1 MRAKIIVFSL
11 FLIFPTATLRPAI
24 EFFLPQQP
32 ARLPF
37 LTAKDAKKKQHK
49 KVTTEFEEFQKNHI
63 EKNKKI
69 NATLETIAKDAAELE
84 KQKAAPKSPEILHY
98 FNKKNDLLTNQK
110 QHLVLIQNTIKNIE
124 ETYEKNIQVLE
135 KTIDFLQAP
144 RTQGLKT
151 VYSWQELRAAQ
162 KQATDTLQEITEE
175 EKKKDDLNKIKNKE
189 RELINSLKKQAE
201 INLKERDK
209 VVSDAK
215 SGDKKEMLAI
225 PIQDTEDLYNQENH
239 LLEQKIDLSD
249 HKIKLLEQ
257 EARLKENEI
266 DLLKNQHIRQKET
279 LSLIED
285 LLVLTLS
292 DVDFARKELDEAQQK
307 ERKERDEIDKKIKPK
322 EAEKGRVSI
331 QQDAFRRKINT
342 FPDDKKDTVNYYL
355 NESESS
361 RLHALYAVLEKDIK
375 LLESKKLV
383 AAQATQLKDLQY
395 QLVDIRYKISTQKLD
410 LDEFLNKYLN
420 LKHVATQTLEEYKKE
435 REKIS
440 IKQLDV
446 GRKKEDLKLEK
457 NKLLEKKDTVFKDQA
472 PALQTIIKRLTVI
485 KQLLKQQVDL
495 SNEYLVVISALISKQ
510 EEINSQY
517 ELIIETIERRKNYEG
532 LWKVSPKAISFE
544 DFKRSLLEAEN
555 FFKEFFWDTPQ
566 YLGPSVLL
574 AAIKTITF
582 YDILALFFFLF
593 FFLFIFA
600 CLKIILQFM
609 LKRATLRLTGDRK
622 NIGFL
627 SLNIIISLLKFGLE
641 HLGVMLGWV
650 FIYAHIIFD
659 FKFIFS
665 TISFFA
671 KPYYVSMFYLLTI
684 PIFVYL
690 SRELLISLK
699 ELNRRLS
706 FFFFAEKLQDRFVL
720 LITFVCYSTA
730 TLLPLRR
737 AFLSYYPDQPT
748 IFPAV
753 LIGAYSLV
761 LVITVLLFF
770 SKEDV
775 LRLIPERYTFLV
787 WIKQQIDAHYYPVFF
802 FIMSLLIL
810 SNPYIGYSNL
820 AWFLAFVV
828 PSTAL
833 LISALFIVHYYIRK
847 YSVFLFMKEEEE
859 EIIDKFEHAKTYYG
873 FVVIFSF
880 FTLMI
885 VTFILVARIWGFAY
899 APADLWRLFST
910 ELVIPIGPEHKL
922 GLVQLVSLILF
933 IVGGFIASSLLHKF
947 VLNKLF
953 DILRTEPGAQNT
965 YSRIL
970 HYAIILSAS
979 VLGFMFIH
987 LENMFWYVGTLLSV
1001 AAGFAVKDLAADY
1014 IAGFLVLIE
1023 RPIEIGNFIMVEDNE
1038 RARGTVH
1045 KIDARTTT
1053 IVNIYNHSMIIPNKD
1068 LIAKKIDNWSKGRFA
1083 TGFDIRIRVD
1093 YKSDPDLT
1101 KNIITEVIQSNPT
1114 ILRVPRLIV
1123 RLEDFEESALFFLA
1137 RAFISTRRVKEQ
1149 WTIASTIRE
1158 EIFKAFKE
1166 KGIHFAFPQRVLH
1179 MEEKKFH
1186 NFDQSPSSSSQSPI
1200 QFKFDSQ

>member
-1 MRAKIIVFSL
+1 MRAKIIVLSLLFIFSGTPL
-11 FLIFPTATLRPAI
+11 CPMMD
-24 EFFLPQQP
+24 FFTPQKQT
-32 ARLPF
+32 RLPF
-37 LTAKDAKKKQHK
+37 LTEKDAKKKQHK
-49 KVTTEFEEFQKNHI
+49 KVASELEEFKKSNS

-69 NATLETIAKDAAELE
+69 AQSIDAITKDMAELE
-84 KQKAAPKSPEILHY
+84 KQKATPQSPELLSYI
-98 FNKKNDLLTNQK
+98 NKKMDIFANQK
-110 QHLVLIQNTIKNIE
+110 QHLILIQNTLKNIE

-135 KTIDFLQAP
+135 KTLEFLQTP
-144 RTQGLKT
+144 RAQGLKT
-151 VYSWQELRAAQ
+151 VYSWQELRTAQ
-162 KQATDTLQEITEE
+162 KQAADTWQEITEE
-175 EKKKDDLNKIKNKE
+175 EKKKEDSNKLKNKE
-189 RELINSLKKQAE
+189 RELITSLKKQVE
-201 INLKERDK
+201 INIKERDK
-209 VVSDAK
+209 VVAEAK
-215 SGDKKEMLAI
+215 VGDKKDSLVI
-225 PIQDTEDLYNQENH
+225 PIQDTEDLYNQENN
-239 LLEQKIDLSD
+239 LLEEKISLTEN
-249 HKIKLLEQ
+249 KIKLIEQ
-257 EARLKENEI
+257 EVRLKENEI
-266 DLLKNQHIRQKET
+266 DLLKHQHIKQKET
-279 LSLIED
+279 LAIIED

-292 DVDFARKELDEAQQK
+292 DVDFAKKELDEAQQK
-307 ERKERDEIDKKIKPK
+307 ERKERDELDKKIKPK
-322 EAEKGRVSI
+322 ETEKGRLSI
-331 QQDAFRRKINT
+331 QQDTFRRKLNS
-342 FPDDKKDTVNYYL
+342 FPEDKKDTVNYYL
-355 NESESS
+355 TESESH
-361 RLHALYAVLEKDIK
+361 RINTQYAVLEKDIK
-375 LLESKKLV
+375 LLEGKKLL

-395 QLVDIRYKISTQKLD
+395 QLVDIRYKLSTQKLD

-420 LKHVATQTLEEYKKE
+420 LKNVAAQTLEEYKKE

-446 GRKKEDLKLEK
+446 GRKKEVLKLEK
-457 NKLLEKKDTVFKDQA
+457 NKLLEKKDTLFKDQA
-472 PALQTIIKRLTVI
+472 LALQTITKRLAVI

-495 SNEYLVVISALISKQ
+495 SNEYLVVVSALIGRQ
-510 EEINSQY
+510 EDINHQHA
-517 ELIIETIERRKNYEG
+517 LIIETIERRKNYEG

-555 FFKEFFWDTPQ
+555 FFKEIFWDTPQ

-593 FFLFIFA
+593 FFLFIYA

-609 LKRATLRLTGDRK
+609 LKRATIRLTGDRK

-627 SLNIIISLLKFGLE
+627 SLNIAISLLKFGLE
-641 HLGVMLGWV
+641 HLGLIFGWI
-650 FIYAHIIFD
+650 FIYVHIIFD

-690 SRELLISLK
+690 SRELLVSLK

-706 FFFFAEKLQDRFVL
+706 FFFFAEKLQDRFLL
-720 LITFVCYSTA
+720 LITFFCYSTA

-753 LIGAYSLV
+753 LIGAYSLA
-761 LVITVLLFF
+761 LVIIVLLFF

-833 LISALFIVHYYIRK
+833 LISALFIAHYYIRK

-880 FTLMI
+880 LTLTI
-885 VTFILVARIWGFAY
+885 ITFILVARIWGFAY
-899 APADLWRLFST
+899 APADLWRLFSA

-922 GLVQLVSLILF
+922 GLVQLVELILF
-933 IVGGFIASSLLHKF
+933 IVGGFVASSLLHKF

-970 HYAIILSAS
+970 HYAIILSSS

-987 LENMFWYVGTLLSV
+987 LENMFWYVGTLMSV

-1023 RPIEIGNFIMVEDNE
+1023 RPIEIGNFIMVDDSEK
-1038 RARGTVH
+1038 ARGTVH

-1053 IVNIYNHSMIIPNKD
+1053 VVNIYNHSMIIPNKD
-1068 LIAKKIDNWSKGRFA
+1068 LIAKKVDNWSKGRFA

-1123 RLEDFEESALFFLA
+1123 RLEDFEESALYFLA

-1186 NFDQSPSSSSQSPI
+1186 SFDQSPPSPSSPI